1 MHESLDHFRRVEHF
15 QSSKIS
21 KGEGPIVKIF
31 CRADN
36 VLALTRNGHL
46 YGWGGNA
53 QGELGHMDYKV
64 KRLPKKNSVA
74 LSFYFLL
81 TLPGV
86 PRDERAGAGH
96 RDGQSPHAGPGR
108 RQRRVRHGREHA
120 PPARRL
126 QQLPRVDAQAALPGV
141 EARGFLRFH
150 VPRRTEPSWRSRT
163 SPGR

>member
-96 RDGQSPHAGPGR
+96 RDGQSPHAGPG
-108 RQRRVRHGREHA
+108 
-120 PPARRL
+120 
-126 QQLPRVDAQAALPGV
+126 
-141 EARGFLRFH
+141 
-150 VPRRTEPSWRSRT
+150 
-163 SPGR
+163 